1 MKPRARLDELVG
13 LDENREDLPVELRDG
28 ARRQGLVA
36 HQARGSPMSAAALLN
51 ELIAR
56 YDKGRF

>member
-36 HQARGSPMSAAALLN
+36 HQARGS
-51 ELIAR
+51 R
-56 YDKGRF
+56 